1 MVKKETLAKATKVT
15 LATGVL
21 LSAVAP
27 YSVQAAATYTTAA
40 ELTKAINAL
49 NPKVADNEFYT
60 AAVDA
65 IQASYEK
72 FNSSEK
78 GKLSRAT
85 TIQYNNHVNAVA
97 VIKEIKTVLETD
109 VETLT
114 ATTIGAAKT
123 AIADAKAEH
132 KKLSTTARSY
142 VTNYA
147 ALTAYEAA
155 VTKQEKYLNNLVAMD
170 GFLQA
175 LNKIVKTIN
184 LEGITAKD
192 FENLSA
198 DQKYTD
204 DELTA
209 ITTARAEYAKLT
221 SAVKQS
227 VLPADLKK
235 LTDAEQQAKY
245 QAALTLEVN
254 KNKVAKFTNLVT
266 ALNTSADD
274 YETQVDDVVTA
285 YGSLEESVKS
295 ALSRATMIMYNN
307 HKDAKVVVDE
317 ITAATKLEDIE
328 AADQAALDAIAAK
341 LETARTN
348 YLALSTTA
356 RSYVKNYTDLTKFEA
371 AVKAR
376 QAALNNA
383 DALSAWDSAY
393 EKIAALPIHDFT
405 GKTAADYLS
414 MDKYDDTTELPLIE
428 AASAEYAKL
437 TATLKSYVGAAKVE
451 KLVALE
457 KAAADQAVLK
467 AAYDKE
473 TGEEAA
479 IVAELGKWQSAV
491 TELPTDEANFD
502 GLPGNPGEEPHDTAF
517 DTAKYQDD
525 VIKNILAAR
534 VAYTA
539 LSAAAKDRVTFDD
552 YKKLTDHE
560 AALSEQNVIQANIS
574 AAKAQVNQDAATVFE
589 GTVKDLKGW
598 TVAADYKVAV
608 DGVNTAYGTLAA
620 DVQTLVSTT
629 IMTELENH
637 TAAALVVVLVDTAS
651 EVTAIEAVDATAA
664 AAQTELDGLK
674 TSVTTARSAYDA
686 LKAAQKG
693 FVKNVT
699 DLTAKET
706 AINKKQAEINQ
717 EVQLKPFKDA
727 MATLGDV
734 VHTYDDVTFK
744 SEITVIKKYADS
756 TVEAARTAY
765 NNLTPALQAKVT
777 DLYTTLEKHE
787 AAYETQKDLVVE
799 ATAYQAVKAAVEAV
813 ETNITALGD
822 NVLTI
827 PELKDYVPEGD
838 GATVLYTEI
847 QQGEIE
853 TAQEGF
859 EALLTDGQ
867 KFVNEDLASK
877 LADFHASLQKQI
889 QLLAAYKDGEIA
901 KLKAQINGWSITT
914 GTDLAPF
921 ILEVADA
928 KTAYETFLPA
938 DFTAAETTKLNNYV
952 AAMPV
957 VDQILKLEDTYKDV
971 TASANMDT
979 YIQAAAAAR
988 EAFKDLPSAQKL
1000 LVVNISVLSAYEKA
1014 VAAKQH
1020 ELLVDENLADW
1031 NLAYLNIKDIAV
1043 LTIEEEGFD
1052 YTEFTYYEPEELGFI
1067 TAAQTAYDAI
1077 APEYRASVDATE
1089 HQKLTDL
1096 QASISKY
1103 NELKAAQNQAEQEL
1117 EAALQPFKDALDAL
1131 TPATPHDYTD
1141 KTVDNYKDAG
1151 VYSPEDES
1159 KIKAAQA
1166 AFEAIEEP
1174 FASKVEQTD
1183 KDKLQSYVA
1192 SLTTFKNFET
1202 EAANKDA
1209 IAAAMEPWTTALTAI
1224 QAITPKG
1231 YATTITKDNVGT
1243 QDFEEHDPATKT
1255 AVDTARKA
1263 HDALA
1268 ENEEFKDLQSRIP
1281 ADDLKVLTDLEAEIT
1296 AYNTA
1301 NAAKINAE
1309 KAAKKAELLAAIKA
1323 LDVEAA
1329 TYKQEVEAA
1338 KLLYMAMTP
1347 EVKAEFQAESATEY
1361 AAFVN
1366 HQAVATVIDLV
1377 TAVGTVADIEATKTT
1392 TELEPIQ
1399 NKIVAART
1407 AYKALTAAQ
1416 KALYADTAL
1425 VALEEAA
1432 AAQATALQNADKI
1445 AAWITGYG
1453 ALPALV
1459 ELENVTATTYNT
1471 TERQAITGLREV
1483 FKGYDAQ
1490 TQALVNT
1497 DELQKLVALEA
1508 ALQQQDLKIAEAEQ
1522 LPKLAA
1528 FKAALAAIT
1537 FEVIDFTNIT
1547 LANFETSPKYTEPQL
1562 ALIEAAKAEFTKLEE
1577 ASKPYLTKE
1586 EQDKYNALVAG
1597 ATKQNELQIAFDAG
1611 VAEEE
1616 EAAKLAEFVTALT
1629 NLDPAA
1635 VTYTEDVKKVEE
1647 QYTALTDEL
1656 RAKLTRAQNII
1667 YTNHTKAAEVVEL
1680 ITTATASELLEAA
1693 TTVEALTDLEKEVNA
1708 AKTAYTALSTTARSY
1723 VKNYNAVATT
1733 LAAITA
1739 KKQTIQ
1745 NADAI
1750 QDWTAGYGNLPALLD
1765 FANVSYETINDAIT
1779 YTPGE
1784 ITAVENLR
1792 SVYNGYTATV
1802 KGYVAKEEVAQLVA
1816 IEKAI
1821 ARQTELQE
1829 QAGNAA
1835 TITEKLA
1842 DWTAAFAKLPEN
1854 VIDMEGITVGNIA
1867 DYAYAEGTEENVKAA
1882 RAAYTAI
1889 EAAYKTFVTPAE
1901 LQKLVDLEQSLVIYN
1916 KVNGEVLA
1924 GQAETDAA
1932 PVIEAFT
1939 KLKLGSNAFVED
1951 AIQLK
1956 ADFDKLSD
1964 AAKAEITRANQITI
1978 NNYGSA
1984 AQVMKDIEALPKVD
1998 AIKATTEKAAFETI
2012 QTAVN
2017 DARTAFTSLSTTA
2030 RSYVS
2035 NYADLTAAE
2044 AAVKAQAIVIANQE
2058 LLVTWNEAVAA
2069 LPEFVDISNMT
2080 TGTYAE
2086 TYNADAKV
2094 NITTARAEYAKLS
2107 TIVKSTVNAAD
2118 VALLVNLENA
2128 VKHQTALE
2136 SKIDVEKAAAFVEI
2150 LNALDPS
2157 AEDYVA
2163 TVNAMEQEYTTL
2175 PEPVKAKLT
2184 FANNIM
2190 MNNHLAAAKV
2200 VTAINDIALAG
2211 ETEEQIAAY
2220 KAQITEARAA
2230 YAGLSSTAR
2239 SYVKNYSILT
2249 GHEAEAKLLP

>member
-21 LSAVAP
+21 LSAVVP

-49 NPKVADNEFYT
+49 NPKVADNEVYT

-65 IQASYEK
+65 IQASYEN
-72 FNSSEK
+72 FNSIEK
-78 GKLSRAT
+78 SRLSRAT

-97 VIKEIKTVLETD
+97 VIKEIKTVLGTD
-109 VETLT
+109 ANTLT
-114 ATTIGAAKT
+114 AATIGAAKT
-123 AIADAKAEH
+123 AIADVKAEH

-170 GFLQA
+170 GFLTA
-175 LNKIVKTIN
+175 LGELSTKAVDLENVKV
-184 LEGITAKD
+184 ED
-192 FENLSA
+192 FENALI
-198 DQKYTD
+198 YTG

-254 KNKVAKFTNLVT
+254 KNKVATFTNLVT
-266 ALNTSADD
+266 ALNPSADD

-285 YGSLEESVKS
+285 YDNLEESVKS

-307 HKDAKVVVDE
+307 HKDAKVVVVE
-317 ITAATKLEDIE
+317 IETATTLEAIE

-348 YLALSTTA
+348 YSALSTTA
-356 RSYVKNYTDLTKFEA
+356 RSYVKNYTDLTGFEA
-371 AVKAR
+371 AVKAK

-457 KAAADQAVLK
+457 KAAAQQVALK
-467 AAYDKE
+467 AAYDQQKE
-473 TGEEAA
+473 EEDA
-479 IVAELGKWQSAV
+479 IVAELGKWQATV
-491 TELPTDEANFD
+491 TALPTDVANFD
-502 GLPGNPGEEPHDTAF
+502 GLTGNPGEEIHDTAF
-517 DTAKYQDD
+517 DTAKYAKGD
-525 VIKNILAAR
+525 VDSISAAR
-534 VAYTA
+534 AAYTA
-539 LSAAAKDRVTFDD
+539 LSAAAKDRVTVDD

-560 AALSEQNVIQANIS
+560 AALSKQNVIQANIT
-574 AAKAQVNQDAATVFE
+574 AAKAQVNKGLATDFEATVTALKTWTDAAAYQT
-589 GTVKDLKGW
+589 
-598 TVAADYKVAV
+598 AV
-608 DGVNTAYGTLAA
+608 NDVNTAYGTLAT
-620 DVQTLVSTT
+620 DVQVLVSAA
-629 IMTELENH
+629 IKTELENH
-637 TAAALVVVLVDTAS
+637 TAAAPVAVLVVNAS
-651 EVTAIEAVDATAA
+651 AITAIEAVDATAA
-664 AAQTELDGLK
+664 AAQTDLDGLK
-674 TSVTTARSAYDA
+674 TSVTAARSAYDA

-693 FVKNVT
+693 FVTNLA
-699 DLTAKET
+699 DLTAKEAAVNT
-706 AINKKQAEINQ
+706 KQAEINQ
-717 EVQLKPFKDA
+717 ELQLKPFKVA
-727 MATLGDV
+727 MDNLGTDV
-734 VHTYDDVTFK
+734 QTYDDVTFK
-744 SEITVIKKYADS
+744 SELTAIKKYVDG
-756 TVEAARTAY
+756 TVGTARTAY
-765 NNLTPALQAKVT
+765 NNLTPSLQAKVV
-777 DLYTTLEKHE
+777 DLYATLEKHE
-787 AAYETQKDLVVE
+787 AAYEIQEGLVAE
-799 ATAYQAVKAAVEAV
+799 ATAYQDVKVAVEAM
-813 ETNITALGD
+813 ELKITNLGE

-827 PELKDYVPEGD
+827 PELVDYDPD
-838 GATVLYTEI
+838 TTVLYDET
-847 QQGEIE
+847 QQDAIE
-853 TAQEGF
+853 KAQSGF
-859 EALLTDGQ
+859 AALADNQ
-867 KFVNEDLASK
+867 KFVDSTLASK
-877 LADFHASLQKQI
+877 LTKFHDSLQNQI

-901 KLKAQINGWSITT
+901 KLKAQINGWSITI

-921 ILEVADA
+921 ILEVANA

-957 VDQILKLEDTYKDV
+957 VDQILKLENTYEGV
-971 TASANMDT
+971 TDSTEMVP
-979 YIQAAAAAR
+979 YIEAAKTAR
-988 EAFKDLPSAQKL
+988 EAFKALPAARKM
-1000 LVVNISVLSAYEKA
+1000 LVVNISDLSAYEKA

-1020 ELLVDENLADW
+1020 ELLVDENLTDW
-1031 NLAYLNIKDIAV
+1031 NTAYVDIQGIVV
-1043 LTIEEEGFD
+1043 LTFDEADFD
-1052 YTEFTYYEPEELGFI
+1052 YKDEASYYNKDQQDAI
-1067 TAAQTAYDAI
+1067 TAAQQAYDAI
-1077 APEYRASVDATE
+1077 DPKYQASVNPAE
-1089 HQKLTDL
+1089 YKQLTDL

-1103 NELKAAQNQAEQEL
+1103 NELKAAQIQKEQEL
-1117 EAALQPFKDALDAL
+1117 EAALQPFKAALDAL

-1151 VYSPEDES
+1151 VYTEIEEG
-1159 KIKAAQA
+1159 KINAAQDA
-1166 AFEAIEEP
+1166 LAAIEEP
-1174 FASKVEQTD
+1174 FASKVEQAD
-1183 KDKLQSYVA
+1183 RDKLQSYVD
-1192 SLTTFKNFET
+1192 SLATFKNFET
-1202 EAANKDA
+1202 EATNKDA
-1209 IAAAMEPWTTALTAI
+1209 IEAAMEPWTTALAAI
-1224 QAITPKG
+1224 KTVQLKNYAETITPE
-1231 YATTITKDNVGT
+1231 NVGT
-1243 QDFEEHDPATKT
+1243 QGFEEHDPATKT

-1268 ENEEFKDLQSRIP
+1268 ENEEFKDLQTRIP
-1281 ADDLKVLTDLEAEIT
+1281 ADDLQVLTDLEAEIK

-1301 NAAKINAE
+1301 NASKINAE
-1309 KAAKKAELLAAIKA
+1309 KAAKKAELLAAINA
-1323 LDVEAA
+1323 LDVEAD
-1329 TYKQEVEAA
+1329 TYKQDVEAA

-1347 EVKAEFQAESATEY
+1347 EVKAEFQAESAREY

-1366 HQAVATVIDLV
+1366 HQAVATVNDLV

-1392 TELEPIQ
+1392 LELEPIQ

-1407 AYKALTAAQ
+1407 AYKALTGAQ
-1416 KALYADTAL
+1416 QALYADTAL

-1445 AAWITGYG
+1445 TAWITGYG
-1453 ALPALV
+1453 TLPALV

-1497 DELQKLVALEA
+1497 DELQKLEALEA
-1508 ALQQQDLKIAEAEQ
+1508 ALIQQDLKIAEAEQ

-1562 ALIEAAKAEFTKLEE
+1562 ALIEAAKAEFIKLEE

-1586 EQDKYNALVAG
+1586 EQDKYDALVAG
-1597 ATKQNELQIAFDAG
+1597 AAKQNELQIAFDAG

-1656 RAKLTRAQNII
+1656 RAKLTRTQSII

-1680 ITTATASELLEAA
+1680 ITTATAPELLEAA
-1693 TTVEALTDLEKEVNA
+1693 TTVEALTDLEVEVNA

-1779 YTPGE
+1779 YTPEE

-1802 KGYVAKEEVAQLVA
+1802 KGYVAKEEVALLVA

-1842 DWTAAFAKLPEN
+1842 DWTAAFAKLPAD

-1882 RAAYTAI
+1882 RTAYTAI

-1939 KLKLGSNAFVED
+1939 KLKLGSETFVED

-1956 ADFDKLSD
+1956 ADFDALSD
-1964 AAKAEITRANQITI
+1964 AAKAEFTRSNQIII

-1984 AQVMKDIEALPKVD
+1984 AQVMKDITALSTVD

-2035 NYADLTAAE
+2035 NYAVLTAAE

-2058 LLVTWNEAVAA
+2058 LLITWNKAVEA
-2069 LPEFVDISNMT
+2069 LPEFIDISDMT

-2086 TYNADAKV
+2086 TYDADAQLT
-2094 NITTARAEYAKLS
+2094 ITTARAEYEKLS
-2107 TIVKSTVNAAD
+2107 RTVKSTVNAAD
-2118 VALLVNLENA
+2118 LALLVNLESA
-2128 VKHQTALE
+2128 VKHQTAIE
-2136 SKIDVEKAAAFVEI
+2136 SQIDVEKAAAFVEI

-2157 AEDYVA
+2157 AEDYVTA
-2163 TVNAMEQEYTTL
+2163 VSTMEGAYANLSEL
-2175 PEPVKAKLT
+2175 VKAKLT
-2184 FANNIM
+2184 SVNNIM

-2211 ETEEQIAAY
+2211 ESEEQIADY

-2230 YAGLSSTAR
+2230 YAGLSTSAR
-2239 SYVKNYSILT
+2239 SYVNNYSILT
-2249 GHEAEAKLLP
+2249 AHEADAKLLP